1 MQVALTLPGLSNLRV
16 TLKIVKG
23 APEAWEGRGLFYP
36 GSSHAGGFTG
46 VKSSGESKDGANSIG
61 LQIFVQRTA
70 KIDLKLEGW
79 ELVRRT
85 VEGWYQAADE
95 LVGIRISVMAP
106 NALLLG
112 RMSSMCLLLIANM
125 IR

>member
-1 MQVALTLPGLSNLRV
+1 MCSCITFLSVTDSQVALPGHLNLRA

-61 LQIFVQRTA
+61 LQYLYRGLPKQT
-70 KIDLKLEGW
+70 
-79 ELVRRT
+79 
-85 VEGWYQAADE
+85 
-95 LVGIRISVMAP
+95 
-106 NALLLG
+106 
-112 RMSSMCLLLIANM
+112 
-125 IR
+125 